1 MKSND
6 ILKET
11 SKNSYFIKYMEE
23 CNKSKINHRKSN
35 NNNSLRQSKT
45 NYDPKENNISNSN
58 QTNCSLTIHKKSK
71 NNSVIKKTN
80 NYSNKFNIHKKLTRT
95 LSSIINPENS
105 YKIYKDN
112 NNKSSYISK
121 SNNSFIKLKSNRKIF
136 DKEVVLNNSL
146 TTINENVNIP
156 KIGNLSKKENAYLIL
171 SYSKCLRLCERMIFS
186 RSTSKLREA
195 INKKQMLEIN
205 KIYLIE
211 KVKELEKK
219 IENCDDK
226 LKSKFNASKTAEMTL
241 NYITSNFEN
250 DFRLNLFQSLERE
263 EDKKYYYNYV
273 KLLYLFLDENYNK
286 VKNENLMKNLYQ
298 KIMSKGYKNIK
309 DYLYYIYIKNL
320 KENKTI
326 EKINKINAILADTPD
341 LLTFN
346 HTIES
351 NRFIAYSCYLFRE
364 IINYANEKID
374 TFKLKNDCINLVE
387 VINNKLKLY
396 KEKKI

>member
-105 YKIYKDN
+105 YKLYKDN

-146 TTINENVNIP
+146 TTINENVNIMP
-156 KIGNLSKKENAYLIL
+156 YTETNPGVFNIIL
-171 SYSKCLRLCERMIFS
+171 F
-186 RSTSKLREA
+186 
-195 INKKQMLEIN
+195 
-205 KIYLIE
+205 
-211 KVKELEKK
+211 
-219 IENCDDK
+219 
-226 LKSKFNASKTAEMTL
+226 EMTATL
-241 NYITSNFEN
+241 RKD
-250 DFRLNLFQSLERE
+250 DFF
-263 EDKKYYYNYV
+263 KKYFEI
-273 KLLYLFLDENYNK
+273 KRSNK
-286 VKNENLMKNLYQ
+286 Q
-298 KIMSKGYKNIK
+298 KTNVR
-309 DYLYYIYIKNL
+309 
-320 KENKTI
+320 NK
-326 EKINKINAILADTPD
+326 
-341 LLTFN
+341 
-346 HTIES
+346 
-351 NRFIAYSCYLFRE
+351 
-364 IINYANEKID
+364 
-374 TFKLKNDCINLVE
+374 
-387 VINNKLKLY
+387 
-396 KEKKI
+396 